1 MLTTFAILIATIV
14 LFIYGRPRADLVA
27 LLALLALTL
36 TGILSPAQALA
47 GFSDA
52 TVIMIAALFVV
63 SEGSVSYTHLDV
75 YKRQVVSMVASNPL

>member
-36 TGILSPAQALA
+36 TGILSPCL
-47 GFSDA
+47 
-52 TVIMIAALFVV
+52 L
-63 SEGSVSYTHLDV
+63 YTSRCV
-75 YKRQVVSMVASNPL
+75 